1 MTLLP
6 TLRSGRTVAFS
17 AASLLAVGLAA
28 LVAIVGMTYYLAER
42 SRTTFEQLLSARD
55 ARSAAVE
62 LRNAL
67 ITAESSQRGFIVSG
81 NEVYLAPYNTA
92 KATATRNLEAV
103 ATLLDDDPAS
113 AVISRLRQ
121 ITEEKIAEMDRT
133 ITLKRE
139 GREQEVAELFRSNRG
154 KSLMDEA
161 NVFFTGLILTADDQ
175 LTQGVSENR
184 SNFVSLRQLTIV
196 AGLAIIAVVG
206 FAVVSLM
213 RYTRA
218 LSIAHGELSILN
230 AGLESRVAE
239 RTSQL
244 AKANEEIQRF
254 AYIVT
259 HDLRAP
265 LVNIM
270 GFTTELEAG
279 IESLRPIVDRAAVG
293 TPGMSQGALS
303 DARQAVQ
310 SDLPEAIGFIRSS
323 TRKMDSLI
331 NAILKLSR
339 EGRRALRPEPVDIS
353 AIVGSTVASLQHQ
366 VQQANGQIH
375 VNLAIPTINGDRI
388 ALEQVFGNVLDNAVK
403 YQSPMRPLAIDING
417 RRLSNDQIEVD
428 VSDNGR
434 GIAGHDLERIFELF
448 RRAGTQ
454 DQPGE
459 GIGLAHVRAMLRRMG
474 GDITVK
480 SALDQGT
487 TFKIVLPINSA
498 GDAQA

>member
-1 MTLLP
+1 MTTLSA
-6 TLRSGRTVAFS
+6 LRSGRTVAFS
-17 AASLLAVGLAA
+17 AASLLAIGLAA
-28 LVAIVGMTYYLAER
+28 LVAIIGMTYYLAER
-42 SRTTFEQLLSARD
+42 SRSTFEQLLLARD

-92 KATATRNLEAV
+92 KGTATRNLEAV
-103 ATLLDDDPAS
+103 ATLLATDPAS
-113 AVISRLRQ
+113 IVVARLRQ
-121 ITEEKIAEMDRT
+121 IVEEKVEEMDRT
-133 ITLKRE
+133 IALRRE
-139 GREQEVAELFRSNRG
+139 GREEEVAELFRSNRG

-184 SNFVSLRQLTIV
+184 SNFASLRQVTLV

-206 FAVVSLM
+206 FAVISLI

-218 LSIAHGELSILN
+218 LSVAHGALSSLN
-230 AGLESRVAE
+230 AGLETRVAE

-279 IESLRPIVDRAAVG
+279 VEILRPIVDRVG
-293 TPGMSQGALS
+293 AESAGISQSALS

-310 SDLPEAIGFIRSS
+310 SDFPEAIGFIRSS
-323 TRKMDSLI
+323 TRKMDALI

-339 EGRRALRPEPVDIS
+339 EGRRTLRPEPVDVG
-353 AIVGSTVASLQHQ
+353 AIVEGTVASLQHQ
-366 VQQANGQIH
+366 LQQSSAEIR
-375 VNLAIPTINGDRI
+375 VNLSIPKINGDRI

-403 YQSPMRPLAIDING
+403 YQSPTRPLRIDING
-417 RRLSNDQIEVD
+417 RRLSHNLIEID

-434 GIAGHDLERIFELF
+434 GIASRDLERVFELF
-448 RRAGTQ
+448 RRAGKQ

-459 GIGLAHVRAMLRRMG
+459 GIGLAHVRAMLRRLG
-474 GDITVK
+474 GEITVA
-480 SALDQGT
+480 STLDQGT
-487 TFKIVLPINSA
+487 TFKIVLPIDAA
-498 GDAQA
+498 GDAQT

>member
-1 MTLLP
+1 
-6 TLRSGRTVAFS
+6 VAFS
-17 AASLLAVGLAA
+17 AASLLAIGLAA
-28 LVAIVGMTYYLAER
+28 LVAIVGMTYVLAER

-92 KATATRNLEAV
+92 KGSAIRNLAAV
-103 ATLLDDDPAS
+103 ERLLAHDPSS
-113 AVISRLRQ
+113 AVIKRLKQ
-121 ITEEKIAEMDRT
+121 IVEEKIGEMDRT
-133 ITLKRE
+133 IALKRE
-139 GREQEVAELFRSNRG
+139 GRAQEVAELFRSNRG
-154 KSLMDEA
+154 KALMDEA
-161 NVFFTGLILTADDQ
+161 NVFFTGLILTADDR

-184 SNFVSLRQLTIV
+184 SNFASLRWLTIV

-206 FAVVSLM
+206 FAVVSLG

-218 LSIAHGELSILN
+218 LSVAHNELSVLN
-230 AGLESRVAE
+230 ASLEARVAE
-239 RTSQL
+239 RTSEL
-244 AKANEEIQRF
+244 EKATEEIQRF

-270 GFTTELEAG
+270 GFTTELESG
-279 IESLRPIVDRAAVG
+279 VESLRPIVDNA
-293 TPGMSQGALS
+293 GAQISGVSESTLA
-303 DARQAVQ
+303 DARHAVQ

-323 TRKMDSLI
+323 TRKMDALI

-339 EGRRALRPEPVDIS
+339 EGRRTLRPEPVDIQGVIENTI
-353 AIVGSTVASLQHQ
+353 ATLQHQ
-366 VQQANGQIH
+366 VQQSGGEIQTD
-375 VNLAIPTINGDRI
+375 LAVPHINGDRI

-403 YQSPMRPLAIDING
+403 YQSPTRPLKIVIKG
-417 RRLSNDQIEVD
+417 RRISDDKIAVEI
-428 VSDNGR
+428 SDNGR
-434 GIAGHDLERIFELF
+434 GIAGHDLERVFELF

-459 GIGLAHVRAMLRRMG
+459 GIGLAHVRAMVRRMG
-474 GDITVK
+474 GDITVT
-480 SALDQGT
+480 SALGQGAS
-487 TFKIVLPINSA
+487 FKILLPMKSV